1 MRLGRRTK
9 HLVKRLVP
17 GDVAVIDHVNI
28 DRIAAEELIA
38 TGVRVVINASPSSN
52 GRYPN
57 AGPLLLAQAGVRLI
71 DVEDVDPF
79 ELLADGNRVT
89 VAGGAVLGG
98 GRELLRGRVLGVE
111 ELERQRDEQL
121 ERVDEALAEFAEN
134 TVAHVRQETD
144 LLTGS
149 VEFPPTRA
157 SFRDR
162 HVLIVVRG
170 DRHRRDLKALR
181 AYIRDVR
188 PLVVAVDGGA
198 DGVLEAG
205 MKPDVILGDMDSAGD
220 EALRCGAE
228 LIVHAYPDGR
238 APGRQRLLD
247 LGLDHTLLPAAG
259 TSEDV
264 AMLMAYEKGAT
275 LIVSVG
281 AHFNLIEFLDRKRG
295 GMSSTFLTRLRIGEK
310 LVDAKGVSRL
320 YNPSSPVR
328 AGGPLPRRLHGPAG
342 DRRDHLAGA
351 QRPGPAGLAEDQDLA
366 RPVAP
371 RRPASSLPAADGLQ
385 RSIPRGLAD
394 RRLPRP
400 RDRDP
405 DRRRVRRRRAD
416 QHPQEP
422 RAEPHRQPAGRART
436 GRRTERQTGPL
447 RRIRQPRLPGAGAG
461 PARRAGGSAW
471 SRSATCRA
479 TRSPR
484 SRKRSAR
491 PGRAWSASAW
501 CASRSTS
508 AASAA
513 SSRKPA
519 SPTSAATKKRWRN
532 SAPGVGRQLVRGG
545 TLLDRVRSHL
555 FSRASGNFGALDGV
569 IVVRQ
574 TPEEMGA
581 VQRAKASTLESAL
594 MAGIT
599 GTRTPAVGVE
609 TSTAEPSS
617 VSFFAGND
625 LSSVDDVET
634 TAGTGGD
641 GLRPARRRGQLR
653 RQGLGRPP
661 AARPAAAG
669 RIALT

>member
-1 MRLGRRTK
+1 MATASRRRFPALLSRRNGASPVEAIEGRVRLGRRTK
-9 HLVKRLVP
+9 HLVKRLIP
-17 GDVAVIDHVNI
+17 GDIAVIDHVNI

-38 TGVRVVINASPSSN
+38 SGVRVVINASPSSN

-71 DVEDVDPF
+71 DADGGDPF

-89 VAGGAVLGG
+89 VAGGVVSGG
-98 GRELLRGRVLGVE
+98 GRELLRGRELGVE
-111 ELERQRDEQL
+111 ELERQRAEQL

-188 PLVVAVDGGA
+188 PIVVAVDGGA

-247 LGLDHTLLPAAG
+247 MGLDHTLLPAAG

-264 AMLMAYEKGAT
+264 AMLMAHEKGAA

-320 YNPSSPVR
+320 YNPSSPF
-328 AGGPLPRRLHGPAG
+328 GPMVLF
-342 DRRDHLAGA
+342 LAA
-351 QRPGPAGLAEDQDLA
+351 FMVLLA
-366 RPVAP
+366 
-371 RRPASSLPAADGLQ
+371 
-385 RSIPRGLAD
+385 
-394 RRLPRP
+394 
-400 RDRDP
+400 
-405 DRRRVRRRRAD
+405 
-416 QHPQEP
+416 
-422 RAEPHRQPAGRART
+422 
-436 GRRTERQTGPL
+436 
-447 RRIRQPRLPGAGAG
+447 
-461 PARRAGGSAW
+461 
-471 SRSATCRA
+471 
-479 TRSPR
+479 
-484 SRKRSAR
+484 
-491 PGRAWSASAW
+491 
-501 CASRSTS
+501 
-508 AASAA
+508 
-513 SSRKPA
+513 
-519 SPTSAATKKRWRN
+519 
-532 SAPGVGRQLVRGG
+532 
-545 TLLDRVRSHL
+545 
-555 FSRASGNFGALDGV
+555 
-569 IVVRQ
+569 IVVI
-574 TPEEMGA
+574 TSP
-581 VQRAKASTLESAL
+581 AL
-594 MAGIT
+594 SDL
-599 GTRTPAVGVE
+599 VE
-609 TSTAEPSS
+609 L
-617 VSFFAGND
+617 VW
-625 LSSVDDVET
+625 LKIKIWL
-634 TAGTGGD
+634 
-641 GLRPARRRGQLR
+641 GL
-653 RQGLGRPP
+653 
-661 AARPAAAG
+661 
-669 RIALT
+669 